1 MGLSQNTQKVEPSKG
16 EQARFST
23 QVSNQ
28 IRQTNPM
35 EAAKLKA
42 IRQKVKNQEH
52 IPFQGTKAGTS
63 NSDVQLKSGNTR
75 MDTKKKSIDK

>member
-1 MGLSQNTQKVEPSKG
+1 MGFRQNTWKVEPSRG

-28 IRQTNPM
+28 IRRTNPM

-42 IRQKVKNQEH
+42 IKQKVKNQEH

-63 NSDVQLKSGNTR
+63 NSEVQLKSGNTR
-75 MDTKKKSIDK
+75 MDTKKNA